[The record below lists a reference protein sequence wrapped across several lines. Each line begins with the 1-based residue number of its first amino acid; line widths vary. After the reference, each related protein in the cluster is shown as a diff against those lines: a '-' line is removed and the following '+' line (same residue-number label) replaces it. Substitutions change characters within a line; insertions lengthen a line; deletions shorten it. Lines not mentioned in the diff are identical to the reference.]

1 MTDTSHAFVR
11 DAILPPQDP
20 PLTEKGAI
28 KWLRENLFSG
38 WFNTILTLLGL
49 WIIWSLFSAALPWFL
64 NGVWNAS
71 SLQECRAIVAERA
84 GPDASGACWAM
95 IRERWHQF
103 LFGFYPQDQYWRPIL
118 AFVLLFVAIAP
129 VLFLQLP
136 RKMLWFTIIYP
147 ATAFFLLW
155 GGSIWTPIVAMFGF
169 VVLMI
174 AYRLLVDR
182 LGVAMSASIGVVLMV
197 LWWMF
202 LDVPVA
208 GALKSMMPIGLD
220 PVASDRFGGFLLAI
234 TIGVTA
240 IAFSLPM
247 GILLALG
254 RQSDMFLVKTL
265 SVGFIEFI
273 RGVPL
278 ITLLFTASLLLQY
291 FLPPNTNFDL
301 ILRVIILVTFFA
313 AAYIAEV
320 IRGGLAAL
328 PRGQY
333 EAADALGL
341 DYWRAQRLIIMP
353 QALKIAI
360 PGIVSTF
367 IGLFKDTTLVAFVGL
382 LDPLKGVTQ
391 IVRADI
397 NWKGIYWEPYL
408 FVGAIFFVICF
419 GMSRYSM
426 YLEQKLKRDH
436 R

>member
-1 MTDTSHAFVR
+1 MTDTTHAFVR
-11 DAILPPQDP
+11 DAMLQPQEP

-49 WIIWSLFSAALPWFL
+49 WIIWSLVSAALPWFL

-103 LFGFYPQDQYWRPIL
+103 LFGFYPQDQYWRPVL

-136 RKMLWFTIIYP
+136 RKMLWFSIIYP

-169 VVLMI
+169 VVLVL

-182 LGVAMSASIGVVLMV
+182 VGVALAASIGVVLMV

-208 GALKSMMPIGLD
+208 NALKSVLPIGLD

-333 EAADALGL
+333 EAADAWG
-341 DYWRAQRLIIMP
+341 W
-353 QALKIAI
+353 
-360 PGIVSTF
+360 
-367 IGLFKDTTLVAFVGL
+367 TTG
-382 LDPLKGVTQ
+382 G
-391 IVRADI
+391 RS
-397 NWKGIYWEPYL
+397 G
-408 FVGAIFFVICF
+408 
-419 GMSRYSM
+419 
-426 YLEQKLKRDH
+426 
-436 R
+436 